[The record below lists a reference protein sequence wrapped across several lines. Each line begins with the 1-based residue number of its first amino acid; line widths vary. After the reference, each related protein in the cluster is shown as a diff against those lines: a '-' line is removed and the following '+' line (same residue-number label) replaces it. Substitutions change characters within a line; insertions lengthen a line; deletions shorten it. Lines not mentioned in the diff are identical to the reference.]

1 MIKAI
6 AIDDEPI
13 ALDIIR
19 RYSERV
25 PYINLEKQFLNG
37 LEARDYLMENDVQL
51 LFLDVRMPD
60 INGIDLF
67 KGLEEKP
74 LVIFSTAYSEYALSG
89 FELEAL
95 DYLLKPYSFER
106 FEKACLRAKEMLELK
121 GIIENNPTLFVKDG
135 YQMVKIDLKEISVLQ
150 AVGNYLRFVMNG
162 REVLARMTIKEF
174 LSEWADN
181 NFIQVH
187 RSYVINMDKVSRL
200 DRHVIWIDDIEIPIG
215 GSFQDLV
222 KEKFKL

>member
-13 ALDIIR
+13 ALDIIQ
-19 RYSERV
+19 RYADKV
-25 PYINLEKQFLNG
+25 PYLDLEKKFLNA
-37 LEARDYLMENDVQL
+37 LEAKDYLEQNEVQL

-67 KGLEEKP
+67 KNLIEKP
-74 LVIFSTAYSEYALSG
+74 LVIFATAYSEYALSG

-95 DYLLKPYSFER
+95 DYLLKPYTFER
-106 FEKACLRAKEMLELK
+106 FEKACQRAKEMLELK
-121 GIIENNPTLFVKDG
+121 GILDNNPTLFVKDG
-135 YQMVKIDLKEISVLQ
+135 YQMIKIDLKEIQLLQ
-150 AVGNYLRFVMNG
+150 AVGNYIRFILND

-181 NFIQVH
+181 SFLQVH
-187 RSYVINMDKVSRL
+187 RSYVINTERINRL
-200 DRHVIWIDDIEIPIG
+200 DRHTIWIEDKEVPIG
-215 GSFQDLV
+215 GSFLEEV
-222 KEKFKL
+222 KLRFSI

>member
-37 LEARDYLMENDVQL
+37 LEARDYLMEHDVQL

-67 KGLEEKP
+67 KGLEDKP

-135 YQMVKIDLKEISVLQ
+135 YQMVKIDLKKISVLQ

-187 RSYVINMDKVSRL
+187 RSYVINMEKVSRL

>member
-37 LEARDYLMENDVQL
+37 LEGRDYLIENDVKL

-121 GIIENNPTLFVKDG
+121 GILENNPTLFVKDG

-150 AVGNYLRFVMNG
+150 AVGNYLRFVMDG

-187 RSYVINMDKVSRL
+187 RSYVINTDKVSKL

>member
-37 LEARDYLMENDVQL
+37 LEARDYLIENDVKL

-121 GIIENNPTLFVKDG
+121 GILENNPTLFVKDG

-150 AVGNYLRFVMNG
+150 AVGNYLRFVMDG

-187 RSYVINMDKVSRL
+187 RSYVINTDKVSKL

>member
-25 PYINLEKQFLNG
+25 PYINLENQFLNG

-121 GIIENNPTLFVKDG
+121 GILENNPTLFVKDG

-150 AVGNYLRFVMNG
+150 AVGNYLRFVMDG

-187 RSYVINMDKVSRL
+187 RSYVINTDKVSRL

-215 GSFQDLV
+215 GSFQDFV

>member
-187 RSYVINMDKVSRL
+187 RSYVINTDKVSRL

>member
-37 LEARDYLMENDVQL
+37 LEARDYLIENEVQL

-187 RSYVINMDKVSRL
+187 RSYVINTDKVSRL

>member
-13 ALDIIR
+13 ALDIIQ
-19 RYSERV
+19 RYADKV
-25 PYINLEKQFLNG
+25 PYLDLEKKFLNAF
-37 LEARDYLMENDVQL
+37 EAKDYLEQNEVQL

-67 KGLEEKP
+67 KNLIEKP
-74 LVIFSTAYSEYALSG
+74 LVIFATAYSEYALSG

-95 DYLLKPYSFER
+95 DYLLKPYTFER
-106 FEKACLRAKEMLELK
+106 FEKACQRAKEMLELK
-121 GIIENNPTLFVKDG
+121 GILDNNPTLFVKDG
-135 YQMVKIDLKEISVLQ
+135 YQMIKIDLKEIQLLQ
-150 AVGNYLRFVMNG
+150 AVGNYIRFILND

-181 NFIQVH
+181 SFLQVH
-187 RSYVINMDKVSRL
+187 RSYVINTERINRL
-200 DRHVIWIDDIEIPIG
+200 DRHTIWIEDKEVPIG
-215 GSFQDLV
+215 GSFLEEV
-222 KEKFKL
+222 KLRFSI